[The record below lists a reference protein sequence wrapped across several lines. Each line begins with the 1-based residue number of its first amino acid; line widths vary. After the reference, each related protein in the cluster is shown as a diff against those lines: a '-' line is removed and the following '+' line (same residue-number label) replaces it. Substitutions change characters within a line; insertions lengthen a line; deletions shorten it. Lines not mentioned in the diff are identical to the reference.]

1 MKHPLFITKDG
12 KSYFSPFVLVTS
24 LFFLW
29 GFAHSILDVLNKHF
43 QSHLDVSKAESG
55 LVQTMVYGGY
65 FLMALPAGWIIK
77 KWGYRIGVVTGLLL
91 YGVGAL
97 LFIPGEQI
105 MSFPFFLFSLFV
117 IGCGLTCLETSAN
130 PYITILGKPEDGARR
145 LNLAQSFN
153 GLGWIM
159 GPMVGSLLILSDDSQ
174 LALPYAVV
182 GIIVILLGLVF
193 TRLDLPIPDAVIS
206 TPSNETLSHDRFFNK
221 FFWFGAIAL
230 FLYVAAQTGINSFF
244 INYVT
249 EIEPTISAQ
258 LAGLILSFGGMS
270 LLLIGRLVGSSL
282 MKYTSPSSMLAICAL
297 ASIICMIM
305 VVCEFNIFSLIAL
318 CAVYLFESI
327 MFPTIFAM
335 ALYQAETNKER
346 ASSILIMCIVG
357 GAISPIL
364 MGYIGQ
370 TNMAIGFT
378 IPLICFIGIFIYAI
392 TNMKLRYM

>member
-43 QSHLDVSKAESG
+43 QSYLDVSKAESG

-91 YGVGAL
+91 YGIGAL
-97 LFIPGEQI
+97 MFIPGEQL

-159 GPMVGSLLILSDDSQ
+159 GPMVGSLLILDDDSQ
-174 LALPYAVV
+174 LALPYTVV
-182 GIIVILLGLVF
+182 GSIVLLLGVVF
-193 TRLDLPIPDAVIS
+193 ARLDLPIPNVEQS
-206 TPSNETLSHDRFFNK
+206 TTSNENLAHEKSFNK
-221 FFWFGAIAL
+221 LFWFGAMAL

-282 MKYTSPSSMLAICAL
+282 MKHTSPSSMLAICAL

-335 ALYQAETNKER
+335 ALFQAGYNKEKG
-346 ASSILIMCIVG
+346 SSILIMCIVG